1 MYQNRI
7 LEYRCQNNFIY
18 QIQGATKLF
27 FVILISIA
35 SMFVYHIWFLLGIA
49 ILSLFLLFCS
59 QIKWYQI
66 AKIVKGIVFFLCLN
80 NLMILLFFHK
90 YGAIVYHD
98 SAPPL
103 FWFITR
109 AQLFYHLNL
118 FLKYCCIIP
127 LFLVF
132 VLTTNPSELAASLNQ
147 WGINYKTSYALAL
160 TIRYIPGIQK
170 DYQNMNLMQQARGLK
185 RISKKNFIIK
195 IINKIQKITF
205 TIISLIFWNLEKID
219 IITNAMQ
226 LRRFGQN
233 PKRTW
238 YYYKKFS
245 FLDLCTLF
253 LGFIL
258 LLLSIYLLY
267 RFKRFYY
274 PFK

>member
-1 MYQNRI
+1 MYQNHI
-7 LEYRCQNNFIY
+7 LEYRPQNNFIY
-18 QIQGATKLF
+18 QIQGATKLV

-35 SMFVYHIWFLLGIA
+35 SMLVYHIWFLLGIA
-49 ILSLFLLFCS
+49 ILSLLLLYFS

-66 AKIVKGIVFFLCLN
+66 AGVVKGILFFLCLN

-90 YGAIVYHD
+90 YGAVVYQD
-98 SAPPL
+98 SASPL

-132 VLTTNPSELAASLNQ
+132 ILTTNPSELAASLNQ

-185 RISKKNFIIK
+185 RIS
-195 IINKIQKITF
+195 NKMQKITF

-253 LGFIL
+253 LGLIL

-274 PFK
+274 PFN